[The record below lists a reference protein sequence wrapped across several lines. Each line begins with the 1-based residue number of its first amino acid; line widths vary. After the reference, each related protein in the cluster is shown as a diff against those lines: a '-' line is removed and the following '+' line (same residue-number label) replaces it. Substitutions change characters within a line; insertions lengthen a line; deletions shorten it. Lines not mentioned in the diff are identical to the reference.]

1 MYRGYIFIHTR
12 NLVEN
17 GGMIVARSKE
27 VELAGS
33 TGGNTAVSHSLT
45 HPLTHPL
52 TSLVL
57 SMQLQSASGFVPQSP
72 RLSSPAPHR
81 SGAGIILNG

>member
-1 MYRGYIFIHTR
+1 MLLLQGKQGEVKHVYRGYIFIHTR

-33 TGGNTAVSHSLT
+33 TGGSTAVSCVTKTLT
-45 HPLTHPL
+45 ELWFMCH
-52 TSLVL
+52 
-57 SMQLQSASGFVPQSP
+57 
-72 RLSSPAPHR
+72 
-81 SGAGIILNG
+81 